1 MYSEAGQGSFGK
13 TQDWTLPIFS
23 SGPFPPWL
31 WHPCQVICSG
41 KRGTGGDLS
50 GLLNTVQN
58 YKCGC
63 SKAPPG
69 MFPGSREVRSDSALV
84 ESQRPQERT
93 IPSYILIQSRWPRL
107 IPNFIPPSSRW
118 PRPAPGLARSLA
130 PRPRPASALPEAAAE
145 RVHGA
150 GVLRLGGCLCRCC
163 ALRLG
168 TWLRPRARAETKG
181 RGDLGAPGVCVSG
194 GELGGGGPS

>member
-13 TQDWTLPIFS
+13 TQDWTRPIFS
-23 SGPFPPWL
+23 SGPFPPRL

-41 KRGTGGDLS
+41 NRGTGGDLS

-69 MFPGSREVRSDSALV
+69 VFPGGREVRSDSALV
-84 ESQRPQERT
+84 ESQSPQDRT

-107 IPNFIPPSSRW
+107 IPNFTPPSSRW

-130 PRPRPASALPEAAAE
+130 SEAPPRVSP
-145 RVHGA
+145 
-150 GVLRLGGCLCRCC
+150 
-163 ALRLG
+163 
-168 TWLRPRARAETKG
+168 
-181 RGDLGAPGVCVSG
+181 PGSG
-194 GELGGGGPS
+194 GGACAWRGSPAPRRLSPPLPCSSPGYVAPPPG